1 MRISR
6 LISVCAAGCAVT
18 LFAGCT
24 SSSKSPS
31 TASASS
37 TAPSSSSAASS
48 SSSSAA
54 SSSAAPASL
63 AQLKKIVLQPADLP
77 AGWKGTPASPD
88 NADDAAYQAA
98 LAKCVGVRNTDPDK
112 VADANSSDFALGD
125 ASISSSASSYPSQ
138 SDLDADIA
146 LVHSAKL
153 GPCFDR
159 QAKELFAKSLP
170 AGTTVD
176 SVSSKFTSGSAGG
189 PSNVVGS
196 GVTTVKL
203 TARGQHV
210 VLYLT
215 VAFITG
221 PLIEAEVDTQNVG
234 KQVPAS
240 LVKAA
245 VSAVANRAAK
255 G

>member
-1 MRISR
+1 
-6 LISVCAAGCAVT
+6 VCRCAKH
-18 LFAGCT
+18 FAT
-24 SSSKSPS
+24 
-31 TASASS
+31 
-37 TAPSSSSAASS
+37 
-48 SSSSAA
+48 
-54 SSSAAPASL
+54 
-63 AQLKKIVLQPADLP
+63 
-77 AGWKGTPASPD
+77 
-88 NADDAAYQAA
+88 
-98 LAKCVGVRNTDPDK
+98 DK
-112 VADANSSDFALGD
+112 VADANSPDFALGD

-153 GPCFDR
+153 GPCLDR

-170 AGTTVD
+170 AGTIVD
-176 SVSSKFTSGSAGG
+176 SVSSKFTAGSGGG

-196 GVTTVKL
+196 GVTTIKL
-203 TARGQHV
+203 TASGQHV

-234 KQVPAS
+234 KPVPAS

>member
-6 LISVCAAGCAVT
+6 LIPVCAVGCAVT
-18 LFAGCT
+18 LLAACT
-24 SSSKSPS
+24 SSAKSPS
-31 TASASS
+31 TPSASS
-37 TAPSSSSAASS
+37 TAPSSSAATS

-54 SSSAAPASL
+54 PSSAAPAPL
-63 AQLKKIVLQPADLP
+63 AQLKKIVLQPEDLP

-88 NADDAAYQAA
+88 DASDAANQAA

-112 VADANSSDFALGD
+112 VADTNSPDFALGD
-125 ASISSSASSYPSQ
+125 AAISSSASSYLSQ

-146 LVHSAKL
+146 LAHSAKL
-153 GPCFDR
+153 GPCLDR

-176 SVSSKFTSGSAGG
+176 SVSSKFTAGSGGG

-203 TARGQHV
+203 TAGGQHI

-234 KQVPAS
+234 KPVPAS

-245 VSAVANRAAK
+245 VSAVADRAAK

>member
-1 MRISR
+1 MRIGR
-6 LISVCAAGCAVT
+6 LVLVCAVGCAVT
-18 LFAGCT
+18 LLAACT

-31 TASASS
+31 TPSASS
-37 TAPSSSSAASS
+37 TAPSSSSAAPP

-54 SSSAAPASL
+54 PSSATPAQL
-63 AQLKKIVLQPADLP
+63 AQLKKIVLQQSDLP

-88 NADDAAYQAA
+88 DASDAAYQAA

-112 VADANSSDFALGD
+112 VADANSPDFALGD

-153 GPCFDR
+153 APCLDR

-176 SVSSKFTSGSAGG
+176 SVSSKFTAGSGGG
-189 PSNVVGS
+189 PSNVIGS
-196 GVTTVKL
+196 GVTTIKL
-203 TARGQHV
+203 TTSGQHV
-210 VLYLT
+210 ALYLT

-234 KQVPAS
+234 KPVPAS

-245 VSAVANRAAK
+245 VSAVAGRAAK
-255 G
+255 A

>member
-1 MRISR
+1 MRISP
-6 LISVCAAGCAVT
+6 LIPVCAVGCTVV

-31 TASASS
+31 TSS
-37 TAPSSSSAASS
+37 TSPTAPSSSSAASS

-54 SSSAAPASL
+54 PSSAAPAPL
-63 AQLKKIVLQPADLP
+63 ARLKKIVLQQADLP
-77 AGWKGTPASPD
+77 AGWKGTPASG
-88 NADDAAYQAA
+88 DDASDAANQVA

-112 VADANSSDFALGD
+112 VADANSPDFALGD

-153 GPCFDR
+153 GPCLDR

-176 SVSSKFTSGSAGG
+176 SVSSKFTAGSGGG

-203 TARGQHV
+203 TASGQHV

-234 KQVPAS
+234 EPVPAS
-240 LVKAA
+240 LVK
-245 VSAVANRAAK
+245 SLVAKVADRAAK

>member
-6 LISVCAAGCAVT
+6 LIPVCAVGCAVT
-18 LFAGCT
+18 LFAACT

-31 TASASS
+31 TPSASS
-37 TAPSSSSAASS
+37 TAPSSSAATS

-54 SSSAAPASL
+54 PSSAAPAPL

-77 AGWKGTPASPD
+77 PGWKGTPASKD
-88 NADDAAYQAA
+88 NADDAATQAA

-125 ASISSSASSYPSQ
+125 ASISSSASSYSSQ
-138 SDLDADIA
+138 SALAADIA

-176 SVSSKFTSGSAGG
+176 SVSSKFTSGSAGFR
-189 PSNVVGS
+189 SNVVGS
-196 GVTTVKL
+196 GVSTVKL
-203 TARGQHV
+203 SSGGQHL

-234 KQVPAS
+234 KQVAAS
-240 LVKAA
+240 VVKSA
-245 VSAVANRAAK
+245 VSAVADRAAK